1 MAYKRI
7 VAAVLFTAFLAG
19 SAQAQ
24 SPASPA
30 CRKKCDTS
38 FSSCTKR
45 SKSGETYCLRTWH
58 KCKAQCSASAA
69 AAPQAAEKP
78 TAVAMQQSKRR

>member
-24 SPASPA
+24 STASPA
-30 CRKKCDTS
+30 CRKKCDAS
-38 FSSCTKR
+38 YSSCTQR

-58 KCKAQCSASAA
+58 KCKARCNAPAA
-69 AAPQAAEKP
+69 AAPQPAKA

>member
-30 CRKKCDTS
+30 CRKKCDAS

-45 SKSGETYCLRTWH
+45 SNADQTVCLRRWH
-58 KCKAQCSASAA
+58 QCKAQCTAPAA
-69 AAPQAAEKP
+69 AAPQPAQAAAP
-78 TAVAMQQSKRR
+78 ALQQSKRR